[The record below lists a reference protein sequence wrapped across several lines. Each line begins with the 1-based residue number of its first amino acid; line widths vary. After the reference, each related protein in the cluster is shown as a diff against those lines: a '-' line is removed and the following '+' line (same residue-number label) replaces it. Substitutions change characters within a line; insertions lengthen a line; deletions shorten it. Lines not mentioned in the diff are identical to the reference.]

1 MPIQSLATLTITQ
14 LRRLISDAYSPLQ
27 LPLFAKMYKYKHK
40 YRYKYKSKQKYK
52 YMDRNTNIKV
62 MPLLRLLS

>member
-14 LRRLISDAYSPLQ
+14 LSRLISDAYSPLQ
-27 LPLFAKMYKYKHK
+27 PPLFAKMYKYKHK

-52 YMDRNTNIKV
+52 YILIQILKKV
-62 MPLLRLLS
+62 MPFLRLLS